1 MGVREENRPFLNTTV
16 SSRYDDARAAL
27 AAGELERCIELCES
41 AAARTPD
48 ADAVRSLALH
58 AEALRRADRP
68 EEAISL
74 IRKAPRGTTR
84 AHEELQAILGRSLV
98 DAGDLESAEDV
109 LRYGLREARTEAGR
123 ELNAL
128 SLAGIYYNRCQFDEV
143 AKLLARVQ
151 ERDTMRYVRRLSFQG
166 WMAVHQEDYDAAD
179 RHFDEA
185 LAVLGRLPRDL
196 PQEANLLC
204 VTGSNALER
213 LDLER
218 WRKLRARSEALG
230 PLPVALRFERF
241 YLSWSS
247 SIAAEIDGE
256 PDVALRHAHDLV
268 DPQYPAVIRVLGL
281 CRRAAILVRYEERI
295 SYRDLVDSID
305 KQYQAL
311 DLRNLRI
318 PQHSQEMH
326 VFNAAAE
333 AFALAGNHARA
344 QAVLDDL
351 ASCTIPETPWK
362 TNRVEA
368 AQRSYV
374 LGLIADARGESLI
387 ARRHYIESLRAFRRV
402 GFHLQGIIVAQRLVE
417 MSADPELVAYVQS
430 ILPRLGRESWV
441 RRRFGRSVATQ
452 EELVQTPLSRAER
465 EVLDLLL
472 AGTSTREIALRRGR
486 SEKTVRNT
494 ISSLLKTFGVKNRHE
509 LVVERMRRPD
519 RGVTA

>member
-1 MGVREENRPFLNTTV
+1 LGVREENRPFLNATA

-27 AAGELERCIELCES
+27 AAGELARCIELCES
-41 AAARTPD
+41 AAARTHD
-48 ADAVRSLALH
+48 SDSVRSLALH

-68 EEAISL
+68 EEAIRL
-74 IRKAPRGTTR
+74 IRESAPSGKTR

-98 DAGDLESAEDV
+98 DVGDLPAAEAV
-109 LRYGLREARTEAGR
+109 LRRALSEARTEAGR
-123 ELNAL
+123 ELIAL
-128 SLAGIYYNRCQFDEV
+128 SLAMIDYNRCRFGEV
-143 AKLLARVQ
+143 AALLELVQ
-151 ERDTMRYVRRLSFQG
+151 ERDTIRYVRRLGFQG
-166 WMAVHQEDYDAAD
+166 WIAVHQEDYDAAD
-179 RHFDEA
+179 RYFDAA
-185 LAVLGRLPRDL
+185 LEVLGRLPRDIA
-196 PQEANLLC
+196 QEASLLC
-204 VTGSNALER
+204 ISAANALER
-213 LDLER
+213 LDLDR
-218 WRKLRARSEALG
+218 WRRFRERSEALG
-230 PLPVALRFERF
+230 PLPVGLRFERF
-241 YLSWSS
+241 YLSWAS
-247 SIAAEIDGE
+247 SIAAEIDGQ

-268 DPQYPAVIRVLGL
+268 DPQYPPVIRVLGM

-305 KQYQAL
+305 KHYQAL

-374 LGLIADARGESLI
+374 LGLIADARGESLV
-387 ARRHYIESLRAFRRV
+387 ARRYYIESLRAFRRV

-417 MSADPELVAYVQS
+417 MSADAELVAYVKS
-430 ILPRLGRESWV
+430 VLPRVGRDSWV
-441 RRRFGRSVATQ
+441 RRRFARSVATQ
-452 EELVQTPLSRAER
+452 EELAQTPLSRAER

-509 LVVERMRRPD
+509 LVVERMRR
-519 RGVTA
+519 